1 MAIKRKLIFGRYL
14 GSMKIKIS
22 QRKKII
28 SEIAKK
34 YKLFGPTNGK
44 KNLELKIKGVNKIK
58 YEKKRIM
65 LIKISLSLTFAI
77 P

>member
-1 MAIKRKLIFGRYL
+1 
-14 GSMKIKIS
+14 MKIKIS
-22 QRKKII
+22 QRKKMI
-28 SEIAKK
+28 SETAKK

-58 YEKKRIM
+58 YEKKRIV
-65 LIKISLSLTFAI
+65 LTKVSLPLAFAI

>member
-1 MAIKRKLIFGRYL
+1 M
-14 GSMKIKIS
+14 
-22 QRKKII
+22 I

-34 YKLFGPTNGK
+34 YKLFGPTKGK

-58 YEKKRIM
+58 YEKKRIV
-65 LIKISLSLTFAI
+65 LTKISLSLIFAI

>member
-1 MAIKRKLIFGRYL
+1 M
-14 GSMKIKIS
+14 
-22 QRKKII
+22 I

-58 YEKKRIM
+58 YEKKRMM
-65 LIKISLSLTFAI
+65 LIKISLSLIFAI

>member
-1 MAIKRKLIFGRYL
+1 
-14 GSMKIKIS
+14 MKIKIS

-44 KNLELKIKGVNKIK
+44 KNLELKIRGVNKIK
-58 YEKKRIM
+58 YEKKRMIET
-65 LIKISLSLTFAI
+65 KISPSLIFAI

>member
-1 MAIKRKLIFGRYL
+1 
-14 GSMKIKIS
+14 MKIKIS

-58 YEKKRIM
+58 KEKKRIV
-65 LIKISLSLTFAI
+65 LTKISLSLIFAI

>member
-1 MAIKRKLIFGRYL
+1 MAIKRALSLGRYL
-14 GSMKIKIS
+14 ESIEIKIS
-22 QRKKII
+22 QRKKMI

-34 YKLFGPTNGK
+34 YKLFGPTKGK

-58 YEKKRIM
+58 YEKKRIE
-65 LIKISLSLTFAI
+65 LTKVSLSLIFAI